1 MHINVMHVITDNK
14 NRQKRAVCLSGGER
28 CHCVFVFDSL
38 SVPTL
43 SSHPRI
49 GHISLPVPLHKRLR
63 LYTKR
68 EVIERKSLAARRLSS
83 ITFI

>member
-1 MHINVMHVITDNK
+1 MLCMRLLITK
-14 NRQKRAVCLSGGER
+14 TGRKGR
-28 CHCVFVFDSL
+28 CAYLAGSVATAYLYLTL
-38 SVPTL
+38 SVSTL

-49 GHISLPVPLHKRLR
+49 GYIYLPVPLHKRLR

-68 EVIERKSLAARRLSS
+68 EVIERKSLAARTLSS